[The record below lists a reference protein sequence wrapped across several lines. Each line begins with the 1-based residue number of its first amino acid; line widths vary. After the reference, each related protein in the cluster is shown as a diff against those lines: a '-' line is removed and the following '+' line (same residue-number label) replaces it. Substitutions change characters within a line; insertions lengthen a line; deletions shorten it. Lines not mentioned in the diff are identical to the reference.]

1 MTKEEIKPDAV
12 VALDIGTSKVKAVI
26 AAVMADGEFQI
37 LGYGVSE
44 CQGMKL
50 GYVSD
55 INLLIKSITRAVN
68 KAEVSSDLQI
78 RFATVSV
85 SGDHIG
91 FINEKGMVAISDG
104 VVSEYDIQ
112 DATQTARN
120 IKMKDSTTLL
130 HAIQQEFIIDDQTG
144 IKNPLGQQGHRMEV
158 KVHLITAHTEKINN
172 LQSCVE
178 RVGNIAVDRLVFSGL
193 ASAEAVLSDS
203 EKEMGALVVDIG
215 AGTMDC
221 VIYQHGAPWASFVI
235 PNAGNYVTSDI
246 CSAFHTPIES
256 AEKCKID
263 CGSADPDS
271 VSTDPFVSVDI
282 VGTNERTQVK
292 VQVLATVIAYRYR
305 DMFEML
311 SAKVEE
317 FRTKLLTQHMHLDLG
332 AGVVLTGGASR
343 INGIKAAI
351 RPYFDCPVRIGRP
364 NLAKGMTDDIN
375 VPDFATAVGLLK
387 FAADQVKYENDS
399 RDYPG
404 SSGQGLM
411 RRALGWLKNMFYD

>member
-1 MTKEEIKPDAV
+1 M
-12 VALDIGTSKVKAVI
+12 
-26 AAVMADGEFQI
+26 
-37 LGYGVSE
+37 
-44 CQGMKL
+44 
-50 GYVSD
+50 
-55 INLLIKSITRAVN
+55 
-68 KAEVSSDLQI
+68 
-78 RFATVSV
+78 SV

-271 VSTDPFVSVDI
+271 VSKDPFVSVDI